1 MEKFQKN
8 LSEVTQKFIIY
19 NMVIIFLKG
28 QDSVHFWTTYYN
40 IFQVEGLVEY
50 LIDTEMLHLYSDTD
64 LDYEALLEPNAETKR
79 EIDILKKRRDTIKE
93 ALAILNRAD

>member
-1 MEKFQKN
+1 
-8 LSEVTQKFIIY
+8 
-19 NMVIIFLKG
+19 
-28 QDSVHFWTTYYN
+28 
-40 IFQVEGLVEY
+40 
-50 LIDTEMLHLYSDTD
+50 MLHLYSDTD